1 MPGAFIFLCG
11 FALLREKLFLPKE
24 AHMIKAAVTGAAGR
38 MGSRIINVLATSE
51 GIRLSGAIERKGH
64 PLVGQDSCGPAGLP
78 AGGVL
83 TVITDDLSAALKT
96 GDVLIDFTMPEAS
109 LEHLRLCAEH
119 GKAAVIGSTGF
130 SKEQLAEV
138 GKIIEKVPCVLSPN
152 MSIGVNLC
160 FKILEE
166 IARTIGEDYD
176 MEIVEAHHRMKKD
189 APSGTAM
196 KMAQVIAR
204 AVNRNLEEVGVYA
217 RKGMIGERSKKEIG
231 IQTLRAGDIVGEH
244 TVLFAG
250 KGERIEIT
258 HRAHSRDTFAAGA
271 IRAAKWVVGKKP
283 GLYDMQD
290 VLGLK

>member
-1 MPGAFIFLCG
+1 
-11 FALLREKLFLPKE
+11 
-24 AHMIKAAVTGAAGR
+24 MINAVVTGAAGR
-38 MGSRIINVLATSE
+38 MGSRIINVLSTSD
-51 GIRLSGAIERKGH
+51 GIRLAGAVERKGH
-64 PLVGQDSCGPAGLP
+64 PLVGQDACGPAGIP

-83 TVITDDLSAALKT
+83 ISDDLAAALKT
-96 GDVLIDFTMPEAS
+96 SDVLIDFTFPEAS
-109 LEHLRLCAEH
+109 QEHIRTCAEL
-119 GKAAVIGSTGF
+119 GKPIVVGSTGF
-130 SKEQLAEV
+130 SQEQLIMLDQYV
-138 GKIIEKVPCVLSPN
+138 QKIPCVLSPN

-160 FKILEE
+160 FKVLAE

-196 KMAQVIAR
+196 KMAQVLAA
-204 AVNRNLEEVGVYA
+204 AVDRNLDEVGVYA
-217 RKGMIGERSKKEIG
+217 RKGMIGERTRKEIG
-231 IQTLRAGDIVGEH
+231 IQTLRGGDIVGEH

-271 IRAAKWVVGKKP
+271 VRAAKWVVGKKP

>member
-1 MPGAFIFLCG
+1 
-11 FALLREKLFLPKE
+11 
-24 AHMIKAAVTGAAGR
+24 MIKAVVTGAGGR
-38 MGSRIINVLATSE
+38 MGSRIINVLSTSE
-51 GIRLSGAIERKGH
+51 GIRLSAAIERKGH
-64 PLVGQDSCGPAGLP
+64 QLVGQDACAAVGLP
-78 AGGVL
+78 TGGVL
-83 TVITDDLSAALKT
+83 TLVTDDLVAALKVN
-96 GDVLIDFTMPEAS
+96 DVLIDFTMPEAS
-109 LEHLRLCAEH
+109 LEHIRTCAEL

-130 SKEQLAEV
+130 SPAQLDEIATYV
-138 GKIIEKVPCVLSPN
+138 KKIPCVLSPN

-160 FKILEE
+160 FKILDEV
-166 IARTIGEDYD
+166 ARAIGEDYD

-204 AVNRNLEEVGVYA
+204 AVNRNLDEVGVYA
-217 RKGMIGERSKKEIG
+217 RKGMVGERSKKEIG

-244 TVLFAG
+244 TVMFAG

-271 IRAAKWVVGKKP
+271 VRAAKWVVGMKP

>member
-1 MPGAFIFLCG
+1 
-11 FALLREKLFLPKE
+11 
-24 AHMIKAAVTGAAGR
+24 MIKAVVTGAAGR
-38 MGSRIINVLATSE
+38 MGSRIINVLSTSE
-51 GIRLSGAIERKGH
+51 GIRLSGAVERKGH

-78 AGGVL
+78 SGGVL
-83 TVITDDLSAALKT
+83 TVITDDLAAALKA
-96 GDVLIDFTMPEAS
+96 GDVLIDFTFPEAS
-109 LEHLRLCAEH
+109 LEHIKVCAEL
-119 GKAAVIGSTGF
+119 GRPLVIGSTGF
-130 SKEQLAEV
+130 SKDQLGEIGGFV
-138 GKIIEKVPCVLSPN
+138 QKVPCVLSPN

-160 FKILEE
+160 FKVLEE
-166 IARTIGEDYD
+166 IAKTIGEDYD

-196 KMAQVIAR
+196 KMAQVIAQ

-217 RKGMIGERSKKEIG
+217 RKGMIGERTKKEIG

-244 TVLFAG
+244 TVMFAG
-250 KGERIEIT
+250 KGERIELT

-271 IRAAKWVVGKKP
+271 VRAAKWVVGKKP

>member
-1 MPGAFIFLCG
+1 
-11 FALLREKLFLPKE
+11 
-24 AHMIKAAVTGAAGR
+24 MIKTVVTGAAGR
-38 MGSRIINVLATSE
+38 MGSRIINVLSTSE
-51 GIRLSGAIERKGH
+51 GIRLSGAVERKGH

-83 TVITDDLSAALKT
+83 TVITDDLAAALKT
-96 GDVLIDFTMPEAS
+96 GDVLIDFTFPEAS
-109 LEHLRLCAEH
+109 LEHIKVCADL
-119 GKAAVIGSTGF
+119 GRPLIIGSTGF
-130 SKEQLAEV
+130 SKDQLGVISECAK
-138 GKIIEKVPCVLSPN
+138 KIPCVLSPN

-160 FKILEE
+160 FKVLEE
-166 IARTIGEDYD
+166 IARTVGEDYD

-196 KMAQVIAR
+196 KMAQVIAQ
-204 AVNRNLEEVGVYA
+204 AVNRDLDEVGVYA
-217 RKGMIGERSKKEIG
+217 RKGMIGERTKKEIG

-244 TVLFAG
+244 TVMFAG

-271 IRAAKWVVGKKP
+271 VRAAKWVVGKTP

>member
-1 MPGAFIFLCG
+1 
-11 FALLREKLFLPKE
+11 
-24 AHMIKAAVTGAAGR
+24 MIKAVVTGAAGR
-38 MGSRIINVLATSE
+38 MGSRIINVLSTSE
-51 GIRLSGAIERKGH
+51 GIRLGGAVERKGH
-64 PLVGQDSCGPAGLP
+64 SLLGQDACGPAGLP

-83 TVITDDLSAALKT
+83 TVITDDLAAALKA
-96 GDVLIDFTMPEAS
+96 GDVLIDFTFPEAS
-109 LEHLRLCAEH
+109 LEHIRVGSDL
-119 GKAAVIGSTGF
+119 GKPLVIGSTGF
-130 SKEQLAEV
+130 SKEQLEEISKYV
-138 GKIIEKVPCVLSPN
+138 QKVPCVLSPN

-160 FKILEE
+160 FKILGEV
-166 IARTIGEDYD
+166 AKTIGEDYD

-196 KMAQVIAR
+196 KMAQVIAQ
-204 AVNRNLEEVGVYA
+204 AVNRNLDEVGVYA

-244 TVLFAG
+244 TVMFAG

-290 VLGLK
+290 VLGLR

>member
-1 MPGAFIFLCG
+1 
-11 FALLREKLFLPKE
+11 
-24 AHMIKAAVTGAAGR
+24 MIKAVVAGAAGR
-38 MGSRIINVLATSE
+38 MGSRIINVLSTSE
-51 GIRLSGAIERKGH
+51 GIRLSAAVERKAH

-78 AGGVL
+78 RGDVL
-83 TVITDDLSAALKT
+83 TVITDDLAVALKA
-96 GDVLIDFTMPEAS
+96 GDVLIDFTLPETS
-109 LEHLRLCAEH
+109 LDHIKICADL
-119 GKAAVIGSTGF
+119 GKPLVVGTTGF
-130 SKEQLAEV
+130 SKEQLGEINKQAQ
-138 GKIIEKVPCVLSPN
+138 KIPCVLSPN

-160 FKILEE
+160 FKILAE
-166 IARTIGEDYD
+166 IAKTIGEDYD
-176 MEIVEAHHRMKKD
+176 IEIVEAHHRMKKD

-196 KMAQVIAR
+196 KMAQVIAQ
-204 AVNRNLEEVGVYA
+204 AVNRNLDEVGVYA

-244 TVLFAG
+244 TVMFAG

-271 IRAAKWVVGKKP
+271 VRAAKWVVGKKP

>member
-1 MPGAFIFLCG
+1 
-11 FALLREKLFLPKE
+11 
-24 AHMIKAAVTGAAGR
+24 MIKAIVTGAAGR
-38 MGSRIINVLATSE
+38 MGSRIINVLSASE
-51 GIRLSGAIERKGH
+51 GIVLSGAVERKGH
-64 PLVGQDSCGPAGLP
+64 VLLGQDAGSPAGI
-78 AGGVL
+78 AATNVRI
-83 TVITDDLSAALKT
+83 VDDLAAALKA
-96 GDVLIDFTMPEAS
+96 GDVLIDFTSPETS
-109 LEHLRLCAEH
+109 LNHIKVCADM
-119 GKAAVIGSTGF
+119 GKALVIGSTGF
-130 SKEQLAEV
+130 SKDQMGQVSALV
-138 GKIIEKVPCVLSPN
+138 EKVPCVLSPN

-160 FKILEE
+160 FKILDE

-189 APSGTAM
+189 APSGTAV
-196 KMAQVIAR
+196 KMAQVIAK

-244 TVLFAG
+244 TVMFAG
-250 KGERIEIT
+250 KGERIELT

>member
-1 MPGAFIFLCG
+1 
-11 FALLREKLFLPKE
+11 
-24 AHMIKAAVTGAAGR
+24 MIKAVVTGAAGR
-38 MGSRIINVLATSE
+38 MGSRIINVLSTSE
-51 GIRLSGAIERKGH
+51 GIVLGGALERKGQ
-64 PLVGQDSCGPAGLP
+64 PLVGQDAGGPAGIP
-78 AGGVL
+78 ATGIK
-83 TVITDDLSAALKT
+83 ITDDVSAALGA
-96 GDVLIDFTMPEAS
+96 GDVLIDFTFPEIS
-109 LEHLRLCAEH
+109 LQNLRACADQ
-119 GKAAVIGSTGF
+119 GKPIVIGSTGF
-130 SKEQLAEV
+130 SKDHLAEAN
-138 GKIIEKVPCVLSPN
+138 KYFQKVPCVLSPN

-160 FKILEE
+160 FKVLAE

-189 APSGTAM
+189 APSGTAI
-196 KMAQVIAR
+196 KMAQVIAQ
-204 AVNRNLEEVGVYA
+204 AVSRNLDEVGVYS
-217 RKGMIGERSKKEIG
+217 RKGMIGERTKKEIG

-271 IRAAKWVVGKKP
+271 VRAAKWVVGRKP

>member
-1 MPGAFIFLCG
+1 
-11 FALLREKLFLPKE
+11 
-24 AHMIKAAVTGAAGR
+24 MIKAIVTGAAGR
-38 MGSRIINVLATSE
+38 MGSRIVNVLSTSE
-51 GIRLSGAIERKGH
+51 GIRLAGAVERTGH

-83 TVITDDLSAALKT
+83 TVITDDLAAALKT

-109 LEHLRLCAEH
+109 LEHLRACAEL

-130 SKEQLAEV
+130 SKDQLAEIN
-138 GKIIEKVPCVLSPN
+138 KIVQKVPCVLSPN

-166 IARTIGEDYD
+166 VARTIGEDYD

-189 APSGTAM
+189 APSGTAV
-196 KMAQVIAR
+196 KMAQIIAR
-204 AVNRNLEEVGVYA
+204 AVNRNLDEVGVYA

-231 IQTLRAGDIVGEH
+231 IQTIRAGDIVGEH

-271 IRAAKWVVGKKP
+271 IRAAKWVVGRKP
-283 GLYDMQD
+283 SLYDMQD